1 VAEHPLHSVSGC
13 GGWHPIDYRSPDRS
27 SCCLA
32 LLLSIAGYSDQAD
45 QEKRQR
51 NDSERAAIAD
61 QPDFVANMIAGVNK
75 SSVSRAEIALR
86 RENFT
91 RQWGNIPIRNDGR
104 SLKRCLAT
112 NQS

>member
-1 VAEHPLHSVSGC
+1 VEDGT
-13 GGWHPIDYRSPDRS
+13 RSITDRS

-32 LLLSIAGYSDQAD
+32 LLLLSIAGYSDQAD

-61 QPDFVANMIAGVNK
+61 QPDFVVNLIAGVNK
-75 SSVSRAEIALR
+75 SSVSCAEIALR

-91 RQWGNIPIRNDGR
+91 RQWGFLSGTTD
-104 SLKRCLAT
+104 AA
-112 NQS
+112 